1 LATLS
6 GIVTSLDIPLRQRHG
21 TAGRGRTLDEVLTE
35 HPDLV
40 EGWTEADFDELYS
53 RVETGG
59 GLTPQGVFD
68 AIRAMNRKREVLSK
82 VEVLLE
88 SGQAE
93 LVEGIVE
100 LLYSQDSKTARLLTP
115 RP

>member
-1 LATLS
+1 MDVL
-6 GIVTSLDIPLRQRHG
+6 LRQRHG

-53 RVETGG
+53 RVGTGG
-59 GLTPQGVFD
+59 GLTPQGALD
-68 AIRAMNRKREVLSK
+68 AIRSMNRKREVLAK

-88 SGQAE
+88 SGQVE
-93 LVEGIVE
+93 LVEGIVG
-100 LLYSQDSKTARLLTP
+100 LLYRKVVRDGR
-115 RP
+115 